1 MLLNCSPLITGS
13 YQIHVFFYNQLSIHL
28 NMYYFFFSFPTLNL
42 QAIKM
47 RGGKNWQLQNLASI
61 YSEISNCL
69 KHSCWKILHMH
80 LRVICL
86 CRCFWSAWVPS
97 DRVPCGQPDQTVDG
111 AKQGW
116 SGGLHK
122 LLPAC
127 AQVGSTLTCWLQM
140 VLKMDWHGLA
150 VLAVRSRKRSAW
162 FQWWLILDMHRSL
175 QSGSS
180 PRLFS
185 CSRYW
190 SQQGLLLICVIFTCP
205 DLWKRMS
212 SEMSFHFY
220 VWIERFNKHAYAF
233 NPSFIKR
240 HF

>member
-1 MLLNCSPLITGS
+1 
-13 YQIHVFFYNQLSIHL
+13 
-28 NMYYFFFSFPTLNL
+28 
-42 QAIKM
+42 
-47 RGGKNWQLQNLASI
+47 
-61 YSEISNCL
+61 
-69 KHSCWKILHMH
+69 MH
-80 LRVICL
+80 LRVIGL
-86 CRCFWSAWVPS
+86 CRCFWSAQVPS
-97 DRVPCGQPDQTVDG
+97 DRVPSGRPDQTVDG
-111 AKQGW
+111 AEQGW

-140 VLKMDWHGLA
+140 ILKMDWHGLA
-150 VLAVRSRKRSAW
+150 ALAVRSWRRSAW

-190 SQQGLLLICVIFTCP
+190 SQQGLLLICNFY
-205 DLWKRMS
+205 LFWSLKAYEQWKQ
-212 SEMSFHFY
+212 SFHFY
-220 VWIERFNKHAYAF
+220 VWMEQLNKHTYAF
-233 NPSFIKR
+233 NPSVIKR